1 MRLPGLWFFLVF
13 VSSSLQAQKTVA
25 EYEASYRN
33 ALALIK
39 AKDFEKARLILG
51 PLTQA
56 RYTNARAPY
65 AHYFYALSL
74 LKTTRPTEAKNVL
87 RQLVERFPTWE
98 KVDEAH
104 YLMANACFDDEDY
117 QAAIESLRT
126 IDDPALRP
134 DANALEDYYLRR
146 NLSLPVLKGLYVTF
160 PDDRLV
166 ALSLIDLIQR
176 TSTEKADLE
185 LSDRLTNRYGIRSAP
200 STAPTATS
208 STSTAPTTTASPPP
222 STAPKSTGPK
232 GVYNVGVLF
241 PFQVDELDE
250 RNRPVRNTQFAL
262 DLYNGI
268 RLAVKRLQ
276 SEGTLINLFAYD
288 IENDSGLMQSLVQNR
303 PFQQL
308 DLLVGPLY
316 AEPYKVAAAWSS
328 ANSVP
333 LVNPLSTNR
342 RLIEGAP
349 NQFLVQ
355 PSPEQQAVGAAQFAK
370 SRFGTAPAVVF
381 YGPDRIDSLMAAAY
395 VDQLKVQKMEVLA
408 LKRNALGSAETVAAT
423 AGALEG
429 KRLGHIFV
437 ASSQK
442 GSGTAFLSALGK
454 NRLGSVPTMLLGEA
468 FALDNVSASTFSGRE
483 VFLLDPTFA
492 DPEKPE
498 VQTFSKTYF
507 NAYNTPP
514 STYAHWGYDTMLF
527 YGRMLGKNGV
537 AGLRTGLDRQ
547 PYRDGYTLTGFDYV
561 NANENRAVTILTY
574 DNYRFVSVK

>member
-1 MRLPGLWFFLVF
+1 MRHPGLWFFLVF

-33 ALALIK
+33 ALALVN
-39 AKDFEKARLILG
+39 AKEFEKARLVLG

-65 AHYFYALSL
+65 ANYFYALAL

-87 RQLVERFPTWE
+87 RQLLERFPTWE
-98 KVDEAH
+98 KVDEAN

-117 QAAIESLRT
+117 QSAIEALRK

-134 DANALEDYYLRR
+134 DVNALEDYYLRR
-146 NLSLPVLKGLYVTF
+146 NQSLPVLKGLYVTF

-185 LSDRLTNRYGIRSAP
+185 LSDRLTNRYGIRPSP
-200 STAPTATS
+200 STTPAATAPTS
-208 STSTAPTTTASPPP
+208 STSTAPPP
-222 STAPKSTGPK
+222 TPKSTGPK

-241 PFQVDELDE
+241 PFRVAELDE
-250 RNRPVRNTQFAL
+250 RNSPIRSTQFAL

-268 RLAVKRLQ
+268 RLATKRLQ
-276 SEGTLINLFAYD
+276 GEGTLVNLFAYD
-288 IENDSGLMQSLVQNR
+288 VENDSGQMHALVKNR

-308 DLLVGPLY
+308 DLLIGPLY
-316 AEPYKVAAAWSS
+316 VEPYKVAAAWS
-328 ANSVP
+328 AENGVP
-333 LVNPLSTNR
+333 LVNPISTNR

-355 PSPEQQAVGAAQFAK
+355 PSPEQQAVGAAQFART
-370 SRFGTAPAVVF
+370 RFGTAPSAVF
-381 YGPDRIDSLMAAAY
+381 YGPDRVDSLMAAAY
-395 VDQLKVQKMEVLA
+395 VAQLKVLKIEVLL

-454 NRLGSVPTMLLGEA
+454 NRLGSVPTMLLAEA

-483 VFLLDPTFA
+483 VFLIDPTFA

-498 VQTFSKTYF
+498 VQTFLKTYF

-527 YGRMLGKNGV
+527 YGRLLGKYGV
-537 AGLRTGLDRQ
+537 AGLRTGLDHQ
-547 PYRDGYTLTGFDYV
+547 PYREGYTLAGFDYV
-561 NANENRAVTILTY
+561 TANENRAVTILTY
-574 DNYRFVSVK
+574 DNYRFVPVK

>member
-1 MRLPGLWFFLVF
+1 MRLPGLWLLLV
-13 VSSSLQAQKTVA
+13 VLSPSLQAQKTLA

-33 ALALIK
+33 ALALVK
-39 AKDFEKARLILG
+39 AKDFEKARLVLG

-56 RYTNARAPY
+56 RYTHARAPY
-65 AHYFYALSL
+65 ANYFYALSL
-74 LKTTRPTEAKNVL
+74 LKTARPTEAKNTL
-87 RQLVERFPTWE
+87 RQLLERFPTWE

-104 YLMANACFDDEDY
+104 YLMANACFEDEDY
-117 QAAIESLRT
+117 PAAIEALRT
-126 IDDPALRP
+126 IDDPTLRP

-185 LSDRLTNRYGIRSAP
+185 LSDRLTNRYGVRPTP
-200 STAPTATS
+200 SGAPTATS
-208 STSTAPTTTASPPP
+208 TTANTPTTTSPP
-222 STAPKSTGPK
+222 AAKSTGPK

-241 PFQVDELDE
+241 PFQVAELDE

-276 SEGTLINLFAYD
+276 TDGTLINLFAYD
-288 IENDSGLMQSLVQNR
+288 IENDSGQMQNLVKNR
-303 PFQQL
+303 PFQQT
-308 DLLVGPLY
+308 DLLIGPLY
-316 AEPYKVAAAWSS
+316 VEPYKVAAAWS
-328 ANSVP
+328 AENGVP
-333 LVNPLSTNR
+333 LVNPISTNR

-355 PSPEQQAVGAAQFAK
+355 PSPEQQAVGAAQFAQT
-370 SRFGTAPAVVF
+370 RFGTAPAAVF
-381 YGPDRIDSLMAAAY
+381 YGPDRVDSLMAAAY
-395 VDQLKVQKMEVLA
+395 VAQLKVQKTDVLV
-408 LKRNALGSAETVAAT
+408 LKRNALGSAETVAT
-423 AGALEG
+423 SAGTLEG

-442 GSGTAFLSALGK
+442 GSGTAFLSALSK
-454 NRLGSVPTMLLGEA
+454 NRLGSVPTLLLAEA

-498 VQTFSKTYF
+498 VQTF
-507 NAYNTPP
+507 
-514 STYAHWGYDTMLF
+514 L
-527 YGRMLGKNGV
+527 
-537 AGLRTGLDRQ
+537 
-547 PYRDGYTLTGFDYV
+547 
-561 NANENRAVTILTY
+561 
-574 DNYRFVSVK
+574 